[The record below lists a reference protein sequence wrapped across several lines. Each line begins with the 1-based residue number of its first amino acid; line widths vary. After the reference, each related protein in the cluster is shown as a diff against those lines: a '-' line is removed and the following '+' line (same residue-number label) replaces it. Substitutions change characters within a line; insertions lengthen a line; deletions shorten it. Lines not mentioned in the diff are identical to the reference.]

1 MLHDAPQPDEM
12 IVERRRLTKLRA
24 EYDHPVFDARERK
37 LGLNDVSIRTSILDS
52 ECDLRHECLTLD
64 MSGGWKRAK
73 HAGRRPLDGR
83 VRRFARSKVGP
94 SEHLRR
100 TLQMSMSGKLLP
112 RSISPST
119 RSSPIFDC
127 NG

>member
-52 ECDLRHECLTLD
+52 ECDLRHECLTFD
-64 MSGGWKRAK
+64 MRGGRQQAK
-73 HAGRRPLDGR
+73 PDVGRPLDGR
-83 VRRFARSKVGP
+83 VRA
-94 SEHLRR
+94 LADD
-100 TLQMSMSGKLLP
+100 
-112 RSISPST
+112 T
-119 RSSPIFDC
+119 RDLH
-127 NG
+127 